1 MPKFRFHLFAR
12 ESVHLSMH
20 GFLLLLWLGS
30 VVIFGALAA
39 SGNPTLIA
47 GGIGAL
53 ALAFLFRDP
62 KISVPIIVLLSLPT
76 GALISM
82 TGPAAAK
89 LPWLVSALTFSLWP
103 LAMCRML
110 QQKNVPVFVPL
121 SVVFVAYSLIFALAQ
136 GNAVAEVVA
145 GSKRYFQGYGVMFAL
160 ALFSV
165 KKNDVASLG
174 RWLLLIALLQLP
186 FAIYEF
192 LVLVPLRGGLEAGGE
207 ATDVVAGTFGA
218 NLVGG
223 SANAEMA
230 AFLLI
235 VFSFLLSRWRVKL
248 LTTSRFM
255 LLAALCLTPL
265 VLGETKVVVFLLPLL
280 LFILLRKDLM
290 KKPHESIPLFI
301 AGAILCLAFAYV
313 YVSLMDN
320 NMAGDSL
327 ANTLQYNVGTEG
339 YGNNILNRSTVLSFW
354 WEQHS
359 LERPFH
365 LFFGHGIGS
374 AYLGMNNLIPGHVAL
389 QFSRYGID
397 LTSAS
402 TLLWD
407 TGIVGFLFHLS
418 LYVFAWSAAGRLWTT
433 VRDPAIR
440 ADLLAIQS
448 ALAIFLVFTF
458 YRDSS
463 VNLLSFEIV
472 IALVLGYLA
481 WLVHAHRQADQPLQG
496 V

>member
-1 MPKFRFHLFAR
+1 MHKFRISLFFSP
-12 ESVHLSMH
+12 SVYLSMH
-20 GFLLLLWLGS
+20 GFLFVLWLGS
-30 VVIFGALAA
+30 VLIFGALAA

-47 GGIGAL
+47 AGIGAL

-62 KISVPIIVLLSLPT
+62 KISIPIIVLLSLPT
-76 GALISM
+76 GALVSM
-82 TGPAAAK
+82 IGPAAAK

-110 QQKNVPVFVPL
+110 QQRTLPAYIPL
-121 SVVFVAYSLIFALAQ
+121 TVVFVAHSLIFAMAQ

-160 ALFSV
+160 AFFSV
-165 KKNDVASLG
+165 KKHDIALLG
-174 RWLLLIALLQLP
+174 KLLLLTALLQLP

-192 LVLVPLRGGLEAGGE
+192 LVLVPMRGGLEAGGE

-223 SANAEMA
+223 SANSEMA

-235 VFSFLLSRWRVKL
+235 VFSFLLTRWRTKL
-248 LTTSRFM
+248 LTTARFAS
-255 LLAALCLTPL
+255 LAVLCLAPL
-265 VLGETKVVVFLLPLL
+265 LLGETKVVVL
-280 LFILLRKDLM
+280 LFPVILLIVLRKDLI
-290 KKPHESIPLFI
+290 KKPEESIPLFI
-301 AGAILCLAFAYV
+301 AGVALCLAFGYV
-313 YVSLMDN
+313 YVALMDTKV
-320 NMAGDSL
+320 AGDSL
-327 ANTLQYNVGTEG
+327 ATTLQYNLGNDG
-339 YGNNILNRSTVLSFW
+339 YGNNILNRTTVLSFW
-354 WEQHS
+354 WQHHS
-359 LERPFH
+359 LETPVH

-389 QFSRYGID
+389 QYPRYGID

-407 TGIVGFLFHLS
+407 TGVVGFLLHLS
-418 LYVFAWSAAGRLWTT
+418 LYFFAWSAASKLWAK
-433 VRDPAIR
+433 VGDPATR
-440 ADLLAIQS
+440 ADLLAIQA
-448 ALAIFLVFTF
+448 ALAIFLIFTF
-458 YRDSS
+458 YRDSA

-481 WLVHAHRQADQPLQG
+481 WLVHSHHQANQSTQG
-496 V
+496 E

>member
-1 MPKFRFHLFAR
+1 MHKFRINLFAR
-12 ESVHLSMH
+12 PSVHLSMH
-20 GFLLLLWLGS
+20 GFLFLLWLGS
-30 VVIFGALAA
+30 VFIFGALAA

-47 GGIGAL
+47 AGIGAL

-62 KISVPIIVLLSLPT
+62 KISIPIIVLLSLPT
-76 GALISM
+76 GALVSM
-82 TGPAAAK
+82 IGPAAAK
-89 LPWLVSALTFSLWP
+89 LPWLVSALNFSLWP

-110 QQKNVPVFVPL
+110 QHKKLPVYIPL
-121 SVVFVAYSLIFALAQ
+121 AVVFVGYSLIFAMAQ

-145 GSKRYFQGYGVMFAL
+145 GSKRYFQGYGIMFAL
-160 ALFSV
+160 AFFSV
-165 KKNDVASLG
+165 KKNDIALLG
-174 RWLLLIALLQLP
+174 KLLLLIALLQLP

-235 VFSFLLSRWRVKL
+235 VLSFLLARWRTQL
-248 LTTSRFM
+248 LTTARFTA
-255 LLAALCLTPL
+255 LALLCLAPL
-265 VLGETKVVVFLLPLL
+265 VLGETKVVVLLLPAILL
-280 LFILLRKDLM
+280 IVLRKDLL
-290 KKPHESIPLFI
+290 KKPEESIPHFI
-301 AGAILCLAFAYV
+301 AGVALCMAFGYV
-313 YVSLMDN
+313 YVALMDTKV
-320 NMAGDSL
+320 AGDSL
-327 ANTLQYNVGTEG
+327 ATTLQYNVGNDG
-339 YGNNILNRSTVLSFW
+339 YGNNILNRTTVLSFW
-354 WEQHS
+354 WEHHS
-359 LERPFH
+359 LETPVH

-389 QFSRYGID
+389 QYPRYGID

-407 TGIVGFLFHLS
+407 TGLFGFLLHLS
-418 LYVFAWSAAGRLWTT
+418 LYFFAWSAASKLWAK
-433 VRDPAIR
+433 VGDSAIR
-440 ADLLAIQS
+440 ADLLAIQA
-448 ALAIFLVFTF
+448 ALAIFIIFTF
-458 YRDSS
+458 YRDSA

-481 WLVHAHRQADQPLQG
+481 WLVHSQG
-496 V
+496 E

>member
-1 MPKFRFHLFAR
+1 
-12 ESVHLSMH
+12 MH
-20 GFLLLLWLGS
+20 GFLLVLWLGS
-30 VVIFGALAA
+30 VITFGALAA

-47 GGIGAL
+47 AGIGAL

-62 KISVPIIVLLSLPT
+62 KVSIPIIVLLSLPT

-110 QQKNVPVFVPL
+110 QQKKVPVFVPL
-121 SVVFVAYSLIFALAQ
+121 SLALVGYALVSAMAQ

-160 ALFSV
+160 ALFNV
-165 KKNDVASLG
+165 KKNDVASLKKM
-174 RWLLLIALLQLP
+174 LLLIALLQLP

-223 SANAEMA
+223 SANGEMA
-230 AFLLI
+230 AFLLV
-235 VFSFLLSRWRVKL
+235 VFAFLMARWRAKL
-248 LTTSRFM
+248 LTTLRFIS
-255 LLAALCLTPL
+255 LAVLCLAPL
-265 VLGETKVVVFLLPLL
+265 VLGETKVVVFLFPVILI
-280 LFILLRKDLM
+280 ILLRKDLM
-290 KKPHESIPLFI
+290 KKPEESIPLFI
-301 AGAILCLAFAYV
+301 AGAVLCLAFGYV
-313 YVSLMDN
+313 YMTLMGNSVAD
-320 NMAGDSL
+320 DSL
-327 ANTLQYNVGTEG
+327 ANTLQYNVGNNG

-354 WEQHS
+354 WERHS
-359 LERPFH
+359 LENPVQ

-389 QFSRYGID
+389 QYPRYGID

-407 TGIVGFLFHLS
+407 TGAVGFFFHLS
-418 LYVFAWSAAGRLWTT
+418 LYFFAWSAAAKLLARID
-433 VRDPAIR
+433 DPATR
-440 ADLLAIQS
+440 ADLLSIQA
-448 ALAIFLVFTF
+448 ALAIFLIFTF
-458 YRDSS
+458 YRDSA

-472 IALVLGYLA
+472 IALVFGYLA
-481 WLVHAHRQADQPLQG
+481 WLVHCHPQAGPLPQG
-496 V
+496 E